1 MWIFCS
7 TYPQSPPNL
16 KKKTLFTIITIGG
29 MEGII
34 IMDGHDPCS
43 HDQPW
48 HFDRKEGSQCKKLL
62 AAEAAEAAAVIFSAK
77 FRCVS
82 SCVCFLTIYI
92 CIGYIY
98 VLAASARSSWQ
109 QQQQQQKQQQQLF
122 SVQTFRC
129 VSSCACFFND
139 I

>member
-1 MWIFCS
+1 MASFNIYHASCAKS
-7 TYPQSPPNL
+7 YVDILQYILL
-16 KKKTLFTIITIGG
+16 KSLKSEEEEKTLFTITTIGV

-62 AAEAAEAAAVIFSAK
+62 AAAAATAAAVIFSANISM
-77 FRCVS
+77 C
-82 SCVCFLTIYI
+82 
-92 CIGYIY
+92 
-98 VLAASARSSWQ
+98 
-109 QQQQQQKQQQQLF
+109 LF
-122 SVQTFRC
+122 MC
-129 VSSCACFFND
+129 GLFND

>member
-1 MWIFCS
+1 MCIFCS
-7 TYPQSPPNL
+7 TYSQSPSNL
-16 KKKTLFTIITIGG
+16 KKKHIFTIITIGV

-62 AAEAAEAAAVIFSAK
+62 AAAAAAEAAAVIFSANISM
-77 FRCVS
+77 C
-82 SCVCFLTIYI
+82 
-92 CIGYIY
+92 
-98 VLAASARSSWQ
+98 
-109 QQQQQQKQQQQLF
+109 LF
-122 SVQTFRC
+122 MC
-129 VSSCACFFND
+129 LFFNN